1 MKILSG
7 TTSFVAWRCIVL
19 ILILLAAAAAILILH
34 LEAGFLPPEV
44 IQGVIG
50 ALSLAAWILAIRFI
64 LADTWGR
71 WFWMVVLAGAGVLAA
86 FLPGAGGL
94 WAATSLSV
102 FALTFR
108 QYSPWRHISDRRRA
122 LGFGLGILATALLIF
137 LFPSFGNL
145 AEPEG
150 PGVFLKRLGGWS
162 QLSLG
167 CFWFG
172 SLFHLAIRMRLHF
185 LRLRP
190 KLGVT
195 AILIGFVPLLLMVVL
210 GLMILYTGLGG
221 ARAARTT
228 GALENWRQMA
238 ATGADFGGALFDT
251 TFAWPGPG
259 SAGGNATLIEA
270 PDWVPGLADKMR
282 GSMADEARIKK
293 TAADSGAAPAPAVT
307 DSTGWFLAGEKI
319 WLMRWRD
326 LDTPQ
331 SAVQAW
337 HLGEHPLEILSRLLK
352 VGIDISPA
360 SASRSEDDEPV
371 TGDDTEEATEEDR
384 KIFPGLEVSYRDVS
398 QDKDYWKGFSL
409 FGVTLFEVNRYD
421 QQELDSTSLIIN
433 LRVGW
438 QDLKSEFLEGD
449 SNLNIA
455 VVVGLAVVAFLFLVL
470 EIFAFFFGVRISEG
484 IVSAVHVLHRGTRSV
499 AAGDLDTVIDIP
511 NQDEFGDLAASFNE
525 MTSAVKQGR
534 EIALANDRLKREL
547 ETARAIQVRLLPTSE
562 PVVTGFQVVGAS
574 IPSREIGGDYF
585 DFLAQGDDE
594 IGIAIGDVSGK
605 GMPAALLMSNL
616 QASLHGQVIHPG
628 SVSGVVER
636 VNDLLV
642 KSTDPHMFATFFYG
656 LLNVRKASFTCTNA
670 GHNPPVLLR
679 ADGRIEELTT
689 GGLLLGMLG
698 EQVYQQDTVELAPGE
713 IIVLY
718 TDGIT
723 EAVGPAADED
733 DYDAMFGEEALYEV
747 LRRNRHLPASGIKDA
762 ILDAVSFHTSG
773 VAQSDDIT
781 LVVIRRQG

>member
-1 MKILSG
+1 VKLLSG
-7 TTSFVAWRCIVL
+7 PIPFVAWRCIA
-19 ILILLAAAAAILILH
+19 LILLLLGAAAVILILH
-34 LEAGFLPPEV
+34 QGAGFLPGV
-44 IQGVIG
+44 VAQGVIG
-50 ALSLAAWILAIRFI
+50 VLTLAAWIMAIRFI

-71 WFWMVVLAGAGVLAA
+71 WFWLVILTGAAALAA
-86 FLPGAGGL
+86 FLPHPTGI
-94 WAATSLSV
+94 WVATPLSV

-108 QYSPWRHISDRRRA
+108 QYRPWRHISDRRRA
-122 LGFGLGILATALLIF
+122 LGFGLGVLATALLIF
-137 LFPSFGNL
+137 LFPRFLNL
-145 AEPEG
+145 ADLDGSGEY
-150 PGVFLKRLGGWS
+150 LKRLGAWS

-167 CFWFG
+167 CFWFW

-195 AILIGFVPLLLMVVL
+195 AVLIGFVPLMLMVVL

-221 ARAARTT
+221 ARASRTT
-228 GALENWRQMA
+228 GALENWRQMT

-251 TFAWPGPG
+251 TFVWPGPG
-259 SAGGNATLIEA
+259 SAGENATLIEA
-270 PDWVPGLADKMR
+270 PDWVPGLVDKMR
-282 GSMADEARIKK
+282 GSMADEARLKK
-293 TAADSGAAPAPAVT
+293 TAPDSGAAPANAIT
-307 DSTGWFLAGEKI
+307 DSTGWFLAGDKI
-319 WLMRWRD
+319 WLMRWRA
-326 LDTPQ
+326 LETEHPT
-331 SAVQAW
+331 VQAW
-337 HLGEHPLEILSRLLK
+337 HLGERPLEILSRLLK
-352 VGIDISPA
+352 VGIDISPVG
-360 SASRSEDDEPV
+360 ASRSED
-371 TGDDTEEATEEDR
+371 GDLVIGQATEEDR
-384 KIFPGLEVSYRDVS
+384 ESFSGLEVSYRDVS
-398 QDKDYWKGFSL
+398 QDKEYWSRFFF
-409 FGVTLFEVNRYD
+409 FGGTLFEVNRFD
-421 QQELDSTSLIIN
+421 GEELDSKTLFIN

-438 QDLKSEFLEGD
+438 QDLKTEFLEGD

-455 VVVGLAVVAFLFLVL
+455 VVVALGVVAFLFLVL
-470 EIFAFFFGVRISEG
+470 EVFALFFGVRISEG

-499 AAGDLDTVIDIP
+499 AAGDLDTVIEIP

-585 DFLAQGDDE
+585 DFLAQGDDQ

-616 QASLHGQVIHPG
+616 QASLHGQVMHPG

-656 LLNVRKASFTCTNA
+656 LLDARNASFTCTNA
-670 GHNPPVLLR
+670 GHNPPILLR
-679 ADGRIEELTT
+679 SDGEIEELTT

-698 EQVYQQDTVELAPGE
+698 DQVYQQDTVELAPGE

-747 LRRNRHLPASGIKDA
+747 LRRNRHLPAAGIKDA
-762 ILDAVSFHTSG
+762 ILDAVSTHTSG

>member
-1 MKILSG
+1 MKLLSG
-7 TTSFVAWRCIVL
+7 PVPFVAWRCIAL
-19 ILILLAAAAAILILH
+19 ILGLLGAAAVILILH
-34 LEAGFLPPEV
+34 QEAGFLPPV
-44 IQGVIG
+44 GAQGLIG
-50 ALSLAAWILAIRFI
+50 VLTLAAWVMAIRFI

-71 WFWMVVLAGAGVLAA
+71 WFWLVILTGAAALAA
-86 FLPGAGGL
+86 FLPFTAGI
-94 WAATSLSV
+94 WVATPLSIFV
-102 FALTFR
+102 LTFR
-108 QYSPWRHISDRRRA
+108 QFRTWRHISDRRRA
-122 LGFGLGILATALLIF
+122 LGFGLGVLATALLIF
-137 LFPSFGNL
+137 LYPRFL
-145 AEPEG
+145 TLVVDEG
-150 PGVFLKRLGGWS
+150 PGEFLKKLGAWS

-167 CFWFG
+167 CFWFW
-172 SLFHLAIRMRLHF
+172 SLFHLAVRMRLHF

-195 AILIGFVPLLLMVVL
+195 AILIGFVPLMLMVLL

-221 ARAARTT
+221 ARASRTT
-228 GALENWRQMA
+228 GALENWRQMTA
-238 ATGADFGGALFDT
+238 AGADFGGALFDT
-251 TFAWPGPG
+251 TFVWPGPG
-259 SAGGNATLIEA
+259 IAGANETLIEA
-270 PDWVPGLADKMR
+270 PDWMPGLANKMR
-282 GSMADEARIKK
+282 GSMADAARFRKS
-293 TAADSGAAPAPAVT
+293 APDSGAAPALAIT
-307 DSTGWFLAGEKI
+307 DSTGWYLADGKI
-319 WLMRWRD
+319 WLMRWRA
-326 LDTPQ
+326 LDTEHPT
-331 SAVQAW
+331 VQAW
-337 HLGEHPLEILSRLLK
+337 HLGERPLKILSRLLK
-352 VGIDISPA
+352 VGIDISLA
-360 SASRSEDDEPV
+360 GSSRS
-371 TGDDTEEATEEDR
+371 GDGELVIGQATEEDR
-384 KIFPGLEVSYRDVS
+384 KSFSGLEVSYRDVS
-398 QDKDYWKGFSL
+398 QDKEYWSRFFF
-409 FGVTLFEVNRYD
+409 FGGTLFEVNRYEE
-421 QQELDSTSLIIN
+421 QELDSKTLFIN

-438 QDLKSEFLEGD
+438 QDLKTEFLEGD

-455 VVVGLAVVAFLFLVL
+455 VVVALGVVAFLFLVL
-470 EIFAFFFGVRISEG
+470 EVFALFFGVRISEG

-547 ETARAIQVRLLPTSE
+547 ETARAIQVRLLPNTE
-562 PVVTGFQVVGAS
+562 PVVTGFEVVGAS

-585 DFLAQGDDE
+585 DFLAQGDDK

-616 QASLHGQVIHPG
+616 QASLHGQVLHPG

-656 LLNVRKASFTCTNA
+656 LLDAGQASFTCTNA
-670 GHNPPVLLR
+670 GHNPPILLR
-679 ADGRIEELTT
+679 ADGTIEELTT
-689 GGLLLGMLG
+689 GGLLLGMMG
-698 EQVYQQDTVELAPGE
+698 EQVYKQDTVTLAPGE

-733 DYDAMFGEEALYEV
+733 DYDAMFGEEALFEV
-747 LRRNRHLPASGIKDA
+747 LRRNRHLPAAGIKDA
-762 ILDAVSFHTSG
+762 ILGAVSTHTSG

>member
-1 MKILSG
+1 MKMLTG
-7 TTSFVAWRCIVL
+7 PTSFVAWRCIAL
-19 ILILLAAAAAILILH
+19 ILILLGMAATVVILH
-34 LEAGFLPPEV
+34 QGVGFLPPV
-44 IQGVIG
+44 VAQSVIG
-50 ALSLAAWILAIRFI
+50 ALTLAAWILAVRFI

-71 WFWMVVLAGAGVLAA
+71 WFWLVILTGAGALAT
-86 FLPGAGGL
+86 FIPGAGGL
-94 WAATSLSV
+94 WAATPLSI

-108 QYSPWRHISDRRRA
+108 KYQPWRHISDRRRA
-122 LGFGLGILATALLIF
+122 LGFGLGVLATALLIF
-137 LFPSFGNL
+137 LYPRFWNL
-145 AEPEG
+145 AEPDG
-150 PGVFLKRLGGWS
+150 PGVFLKRLGAWS

-167 CFWFG
+167 CFWFW

-185 LRLRP
+185 MRLRP

-195 AILIGFVPLLLMVVL
+195 AILIGFVPLALMMLL

-221 ARAARTT
+221 ARASRTT
-228 GALENWRQMA
+228 SALENWRRMIA
-238 ATGADFGGALFDT
+238 AGADFGGALFDT

-259 SAGGNATLIEA
+259 SAGENATLIEA
-270 PDWVPGLADKMR
+270 PQWVPGLADKMR
-282 GSMADEARIKK
+282 GSLADEARLMKS
-293 TAADSGAAPAPAVT
+293 AADSGATPAPAIT
-307 DSTGWFLAGEKI
+307 DSTDWFLAEGKI
-319 WLMRWRD
+319 WLMRWRA
-326 LDTPQ
+326 LDTEHPT
-331 SAVQAW
+331 VRAW
-337 HLGEHPLEILSRLLK
+337 HLGHRPMEILSRLLM
-352 VGIDISPA
+352 VGIDIAPA
-360 SASRSEDDEPV
+360 GQNMS
-371 TGDDTEEATEEDR
+371 GDGQLVIGEADEEDEGPQSY
-384 KIFPGLEVSYRDVS
+384 PGMEVSYRDVS
-398 QDKDYWKGFSL
+398 QEKDYWKGFLL
-409 FGVTLFEVNRYD
+409 FGVTLFEVNRFD
-421 QQELDSTSLIIN
+421 GEKLDSKSLIVN

-438 QDLKSEFLEGD
+438 QDLKAEFLEGD

-455 VVVGLAVVAFLFLVL
+455 VVVGLGVVAFLFLVL

-499 AAGDLDTVIDIP
+499 AAGNLDTVIDIP
-511 NQDEFGDLAASFNE
+511 NQDEFGDLASSFNE

-616 QASLHGQVIHPG
+616 QASLHGQVMHPG

-642 KSTDPHMFATFFYG
+642 RSTDPHMFATFFYG
-656 LLNVRKASFTCTNA
+656 LLDARNASFTCTNA
-670 GHNPPVLLR
+670 GHNPPIHLR
-679 ADGRIEELTT
+679 ANGEIEELTT

-747 LRRNRHLPASGIKDA
+747 LRRNRHLPAAGIKDA
-762 ILDAVSFHTSG
+762 ILDAVSTHTSG